1 MHWQAV
7 LQAGVGTV
15 LIVAALT
22 KITGGSSV
30 RPFLN
35 ALGVPPELGRFLNG
49 AVPIAEGVCGVGLL
63 LSISPWA
70 AAGAAVLSVGFAV
83 ALVTA
88 LRVGVTVGCRCFG
101 SLDRG
106 QTTSVT
112 AARAITLALA
122 AMVLLGVQ
130 LDNPASGRLDPQQPL
145 ELTATLG
152 MGVLAG
158 AVYITTFSL
167 LARVQGFE
175 RDRAR
180 VQGQIRAQRTAEGKL
195 E

>member
-7 LQAGVGTV
+7 LQAGVGIV
-15 LIVAALT
+15 LIAAALT
-22 KITGGSSV
+22 KTTGGSSV

-35 ALGVPPELGRFLNG
+35 ALGVAPQLGRFLNG
-49 AVPIAEGVCGVGLL
+49 ALPIAEGACGVGLL

-70 AAGAAVLSVGFAV
+70 AAGAVVLSAGFAV

-88 LRVGVTVGCRCFG
+88 LRGGVTVGCRCFG

-122 AMVLLGVQ
+122 ALVLLGVQ

-152 MGVLAG
+152 MGVLAA
-158 AVYITTFSL
+158 AVYLTTFSL